1 MAFAATPPFDGTL
14 AKYYVLPEDYC
25 FKIPDHVSYEEAA
38 VVEPLGV
45 AVHLNK
51 RAETKFGNSIIV
63 FGAGPVGLLCLAVA
77 RAFGATKRITVDVN
91 EDRADFAMKYA
102 ATHKFLPKKDETPEA
117 TAQRLKEECG
127 LGDGADIVIDA
138 SGAES
143 CIRTS
148 ILALRSGGTHVQGG
162 MGSPEITFP
171 ITDLCVREIN
181 LKGSF
186 RYGPGDYE
194 LAVELISTGKVSVKE
209 LITRHRLCSGCN
221 DDKGSLAP

>member
-127 LGDGADIVIDA
+127 LGDGALFWL
-138 SGAES
+138 
-143 CIRTS
+143 C
-148 ILALRSGGTHVQGG
+148 ALVVPMSKVEWALQK
-162 MGSPEITFP
+162 SPSP
-171 ITDLCVREIN
+171 
-181 LKGSF
+181 S
-186 RYGPGDYE
+186 
-194 LAVELISTGKVSVKE
+194 LISVSVRSISKAV
-209 LITRHRLCSGCN
+209 S
-221 DDKGSLAP
+221 DMDLATMNWPLN